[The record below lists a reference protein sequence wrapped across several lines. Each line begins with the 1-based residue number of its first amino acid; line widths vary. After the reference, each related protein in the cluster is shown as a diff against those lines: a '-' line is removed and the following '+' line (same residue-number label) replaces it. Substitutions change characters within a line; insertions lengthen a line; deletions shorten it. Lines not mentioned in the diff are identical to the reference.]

1 MATKWIHKEDV
12 WQAASSHEHH
22 EYDGHRTHRSWNGS
36 GWKIEDGV
44 PKYGRVNEE
53 QFKNAQL
60 SFPDWLNLLC
70 SDGWEVLKIS
80 RDFNNANQATWVVFR
95 KQV

>member
-1 MATKWIHKEDV
+1 MATKWIHKEDI
-12 WQAASSHEHH
+12 WQAASGRRVF
-22 EYDGHRTHRSWNGS
+22 DQQNIRSWRGS
-36 GWKIEDGV
+36 GWKVEDGV
-44 PKYGRVNEE
+44 PKYGPVNED

-80 RDFNNANQATWVVFR
+80 RNFQSETNDTWVVFR

>member
-1 MATKWIHKEDV
+1 MVTKWIHKEDE
-12 WQAASSHEHH
+12 WQAASSHVNQD
-22 EYDGHRTHRSWNGS
+22 YDGSNRSWNGY
-36 GWKIEDGV
+36 GWKVEDGV
-44 PKYGRVNEE
+44 PKYGRVRED
-53 QFKNAQL
+53 QFENAQL

-80 RDFNNANQATWVVFR
+80 RNFNNSNKSTWVVFR